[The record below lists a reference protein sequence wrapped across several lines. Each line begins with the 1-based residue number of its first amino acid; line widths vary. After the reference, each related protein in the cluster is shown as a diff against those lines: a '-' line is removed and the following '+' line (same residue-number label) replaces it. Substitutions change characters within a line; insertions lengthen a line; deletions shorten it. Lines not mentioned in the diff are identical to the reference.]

1 MKETTRTSIMKM
13 CFGLTLIA
21 LLLTFCT
28 GCNSENLQP
37 LQAGTG
43 ITAPQTVT
51 MQIMNYVPQTGNTF
65 KDLFVSNFSVK
76 AQQGQLLL
84 MTARD
89 GLPDTLKQQ
98 LAPTYGF
105 TVGDSAYSVNP
116 GFSDLI
122 LSLMGVT
129 LQQQNLLTC
138 ATALQGSTS
147 NDAFNFTD
155 TRNGAQAFLG
165 LRDCEKQYLGLDS
178 TKWDNNGNGIPDY
191 LKIRCGLNPKDT
203 YDSKLNIA
211 ADGVTNYDKCK
222 QHLPP
227 DESATS
233 QANQLFAY
241 QYNFQTIPQT
251 SPPTH
256 LGASPSPSP
265 SVYPG
270 GTPGTSTLKVSN
282 IPILNGG
289 QDNFIAFYLT
299 EVNLATN
306 VTTLYTAFTIL
317 GPNSNGLILKF
328 NYWATDASHTTN
340 QQIVIPTADPSPTP
354 SASSASTSSPS
365 IISKSSSNTSPSP
378 SPSPSDGASP

>member
-1 MKETTRTSIMKM
+1 MKITKFL
-13 CFGLTLIA
+13 FGLTLIA

-28 GCNSENLQP
+28 GCNDGNLQP
-37 LQAGTG
+37 LQPGTAVL
-43 ITAPQTVT
+43 APQTITVE
-51 MQIMNYVPQTGNTF
+51 IMNYIPATGNTF

-76 AQQGQLLL
+76 AQQGQLLP

-105 TVGDSAYSVNP
+105 VVEDSAYSVNP
-116 GFSDLI
+116 GFSDFI

-138 ATALQGSTS
+138 APALQQSTS

-155 TRNGAQAFLG
+155 ARNGAQAFLG

-178 TKWDNNGNGIPDY
+178 TKFDNNGNGIPDY
-191 LKIRCGLNPKDT
+191 LKIRCGLNPKDP

-211 ADGVTNYDKCK
+211 ADGVLNYDKCK
-222 QHLPP
+222 EHLPL

-241 QYNFQTIPQT
+241 QYDFQNVPQT
-251 SPPTH
+251 N
-256 LGASPSPSP
+256 PSGIPSSTP
-265 SVYPG
+265 S
-270 GTPGTSTLKVSN
+270 TTLTKTLKVSN

-289 QDNFIAFYLT
+289 RDNFIAFYLT

-306 VTTLYTAFTIL
+306 TTALYTAFTIL

-328 NYWATDASHTTN
+328 NYWALGGTNLTN
-340 QQIVIPTADPSPTP
+340 QQIVVPTVNPSPT
-354 SASSASTSSPS
+354 SSPNL
-365 IISKSSSNTSPSP
+365 IG
-378 SPSPSDGASP
+378 GAS